1 MWIQN
6 RLRLEEASS
15 RHRHA
20 LTVIYESG
28 SSMGRHGQGRSMS
41 FILLISHVALHL
53 AHSVNVGRRLRFR
66 SLGAVA
72 VLRFRLARGSG
83 RGTGPA
89 GPARLSTLF
98 ASSLALA
105 SLSRLLLFSAFLR
118 LTAAST
124 SASFRFFFT

>member
-28 SSMGRHGQGRSMS
+28 SSVGRHGQGRSMS

-66 SLGAVA
+66 SLGAVT

-83 RGTGPA
+83 RGT

-105 SLSRLLLFSAFLR
+105 SLARFLLFGAFLR